1 MNFKNAHALW
11 SAVFMRTLRN
21 CGVRLLAFAPDA
33 ALSPLADAA
42 AETPRL
48 DAVPAPD
55 ARAAGFFA
63 LGSAKSAAKPTALLC
78 VAGTSDA
85 DCLAAVAEARFSRAP
100 LLVIRAE
107 RATELVPAGAET
119 ERGGP
124 FPSFFA
130 PEKILVPA
138 AGLAAIEEARDA
150 AVCAVRA
157 CAENGAPVFVRV
169 RFRDARFPF
178 AAEKNFSR
186 ADVPAGFDAD
196 AFCRVPPPPMR
207 EFLPLRERPPAPA
220 PTELRGKKI
229 LIVAGTPPVGRDDA
243 FNADLVSRRFAAPI
257 LADATH
263 PLRHFPPARE
273 RLIERFDA
281 IFKTAGKPYA
291 PPRDALRPDVVLQIG
306 ALPRSASLRA
316 WLASLAGTP
325 AFVFSAC
332 GGGDA
337 LPGAAD
343 TGLRFCACWNE
354 VFFRGE
360 TRGAAAER
368 SPEQETFLAAWKE
381 ADARFRAKSDAYFRN
396 ASADA
401 GTPTEPQIARFLCGS
416 RPESETA
423 IFVAGDAPVRDVN
436 AFCPA
441 GSRFWVFGNG
451 DAASAAGALASAFG
465 AAHGCMEQTLFYTDA
480 PTLLRGAEAFS
491 LAPRFCGNLAV
502 VLQNGGGNAAPDFEK
517 LAAAYGVDYARAG
530 TLAELGAQLAR
541 LRSRL
546 GAHLIEIRTDA
557 ETSRRLRAELSC

>member
-33 ALSPLADAA
+33 AFSPLADAA

-78 VAGTSDA
+78 AAGPSDA

-107 RATELVPAGAET
+107 RAAALVPAGAET

-124 FPSFFA
+124 FSSFFA

-138 AGLAAIEEARDA
+138 AGLAALEEARDA

-178 AAEKNFSR
+178 AAEKNFSQ

-517 LAAAYGVDYARAG
+517 LAVAYGVDYARAG